1 MFMKI
6 KIRNPRVLDDR
17 QVPFSI
23 YMKFVKPRAVCGR
36 EVIWVDGQNNN
47 NLVVHDTNPLVRAYH
62 RLLVWDIDIAR
73 WSELACSRAGR
84 TLTEAEWEE
93 FLGDEPY
100 DPFCV

>member
-1 MFMKI
+1 MSIDSVGNF
-6 KIRNPRVLDDR
+6 
-17 QVPFSI
+17 FSGI
-23 YMKFVKPRAVCGR
+23 APDGR
-36 EVIWVDGQNNN
+36 HVATHDG
-47 NLVVHDTNPLVRAYH
+47 D

-100 DPFCV
+100 DPFCT